1 MNEKFPINTI
11 VTSEK
16 PKFNFRVFLANLF
29 LKEQLGGI
37 AGFIFLLATSIFFS
51 FIIAQ
56 FGFLSGVF
64 ILLTL
69 VGLPIIYGLIFYPKF
84 GILFYLF
91 LAYVIM
97 YVGKFGIDF
106 PLGTVMDGMIV
117 LLILGLF
124 IQKKRKKEWSIF
136 KGPISVVILVWIIYN
151 LLEVINPAAES
162 RLAWVYTVRTVAV
175 IMVVYFIFIY
185 NIRTKEL
192 VVLILKLWLILSF
205 LAALYGLKQQFIG
218 FTGFEEKYLN
228 SDPNIKQLLFIG
240 GQWRKFSI
248 FTDPVAFSYN
258 MVVSSLLCFGLMT
271 GPIQSYKK
279 FLLGICAATCLFSM
293 LYSGTRGA
301 YVLPP
306 AAMVMFAILRFSKKV
321 FFMGIFGAL
330 FMAII
335 IFMPSSN
342 QAINRFQSAFKPSED
357 ASFNVRKANQKRIQP
372 YILSHPMG
380 GGLGATGMWGKRFA
394 PQSFLASFPPDSG
407 YVRVAVEM
415 GWIGLLLFCILM
427 FTILRVGIINYYEV
441 KDPSLKSYSLS
452 MVLIVFAFNIG
463 NYPQEAIVQFPSN
476 VYFYLVTA
484 LIVIV
489 KRIDDQQQNE
499 TNFNKLAI

>member
-1 MNEKFPINTI
+1 MDEQFHISTSGKNLNKKFHFM
-11 VTSEK
+11 E
-16 PKFNFRVFLANLF
+16 FLSKLF
-29 LKEQLGGI
+29 LKDQLGGI
-37 AGFIFLLATSIFFS
+37 AGFVFLLVISILFS
-51 FIIAQ
+51 FILVKY
-56 FGFLSGVF
+56 GFLSGVF
-64 ILLTL
+64 ILLIL
-69 VGLPIIYGLIFYPKF
+69 IGLPLIFCLVVYPKF

-97 YVGKFGIDF
+97 YVGKLGVDF

-117 LLILGLF
+117 LFILSLF

-136 KGPISVVILVWIIYN
+136 KGPISVVVIVWIIYN
-151 LLEVINPAAES
+151 FLEVINPAAES

-175 IMVVYFIFIY
+175 IMLMYFIFIY

-192 VVLILKLWLILSF
+192 VVVILKMWLVLSF

-218 FTGFEEKYLN
+218 FTDFEERYLN

-271 GPIQSYKK
+271 GPLKMYKK

-306 AAMVMFAILRFSKKV
+306 AAMMMFAILRFNKKV
-321 FFMGIFGAL
+321 FFMSIIGGCL
-330 FMAII
+330 MAILI
-335 IFMPSSN
+335 YMPTSN
-342 QAINRFQSAFKPSED
+342 QALKRFQSAFNPSED
-357 ASFNVRKANQKRIQP
+357 ASFNVRKINQKRIQP

-380 GGLGATGMWGKRFA
+380 GGLGATGTWGHRFA
-394 PQSFLASFPPDSG
+394 PQSFLANFPPDSG

-427 FTILRVGIINYYEV
+427 FTILRLGIINYYAV
-441 KDPSLKSYSLS
+441 KDPTLKSYSLS
-452 MVLIVFAFNIG
+452 MVLIIFAFNIG

-484 LIVIV
+484 LIVVV
-489 KRIDDQQQNE
+489 KRIDDQQQNDI
-499 TNFNKLAI
+499 NLNKLAI